1 MEKIKTIVVKKDGT
15 REKFSRQKLIRGMVR
30 AGLQRHFSE
39 EIADKVVKNNSH
51 LSEILS
57 ADIRA
62 QVINHIREIDAK
74 LAEEYSMFQKSIR
87 NLAKNEQY
95 IENKLKLL
103 VGNAG
108 NVRSVYGGF
117 HIIVNDPDEFDYH
130 GVFLELLNSSQSIS
144 IEKEKE
150 KIKIVSK

>member
-1 MEKIKTIVVKKDGT
+1 MEKLKIIVIKKDGS
-15 REKFSRQKLIRGMVR
+15 RENFSIQKLIRGMVR
-30 AGLQRHFSE
+30 AGLQKHFAE
-39 EIADKVVKNNSH
+39 EIADKIVKMNSH
-51 LSEILS
+51 LSEIHS
-57 ADIRA
+57 ADLRA

-87 NLAKNEQY
+87 NLAKNEEY
-95 IENKLKLL
+95 VENKLKLL

-108 NVRSVYGGF
+108 NVMSVYGGF

-144 IEKEKE
+144 IEKENE